1 MRRKGNIMEEVTSY
15 NNLSLA
21 FDAVLS
27 GTKRKKS
34 KQGKALI
41 ANRDSVI
48 SELSSSLNDGS
59 FQLGDYI
66 QRTICEYGKERNLQI
81 FSIKTR
87 IAVYAIMNI
96 VDKYMHG
103 NFIRTTGA

>member
-1 MRRKGNIMEEVTSY
+1 MEEVTSY

-48 SELSSSLNDGS
+48 SE
-59 FQLGDYI
+59 YP
-66 QRTICEYGKERNLQI
+66 
-81 FSIKTR
+81 
-87 IAVYAIMNI
+87 V
-96 VDKYMHG
+96 V
-103 NFIRTTGA
+103 